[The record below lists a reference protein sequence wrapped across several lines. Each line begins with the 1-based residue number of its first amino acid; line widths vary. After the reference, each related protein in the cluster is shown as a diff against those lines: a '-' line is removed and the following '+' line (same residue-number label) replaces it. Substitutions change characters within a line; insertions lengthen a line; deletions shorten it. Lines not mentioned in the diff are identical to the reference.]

1 MTRDEV
7 ISYASLVAMM
17 RSTWWPSGAL
27 SDMDSFQLELLTND
41 AVIRVSMMSTR
52 TRQVH
57 DAYSRSFDGPGIV
70 WTSEDIEVDWKYVLL
85 ANLHPNETLSTSV
98 SFEHLGLLPTA
109 CCLVSDLW
117 SGNALPDAHAVLSM
131 PLRPRASAL
140 LRLSN
145 CSVPEGS
152 FGAKVVGETTGC

>member
-7 ISYASLVAMM
+7 ISYASLVAIL
-17 RSTWWPSGAL
+17 RSTWWPSGVL
-27 SDMDSFQLELLTND
+27 TDMDSFQLEILTND

-57 DAYSRSFDGPGIV
+57 DAHSRSFAGPGIV
-70 WTSEDIEVDWKYVLL
+70 WTSDDIEVNWKYVLL
-85 ANLHPNETLSTSV
+85 TNLHPNETLSTSV
-98 SFEHLGLLPTA
+98 DLVHLGLLPTA
-109 CCLVSDLW
+109 CCRVTDLW
-117 SGNALPDAHAVLSM
+117 SGAMLPDTHAVLSM

-145 CSVPEGS
+145 CRTTGEMGHSVVPES
-152 FGAKVVGETTGC
+152 